1 MDRQQNLK
9 KLVKDLSAENEE
21 LKKYVVS
28 LQEELSVYTE
38 KYGDNW
44 IYAKE
49 YTDAVKEVKKIQKE
63 YIKATNEVVK
73 LKAEYEAKLDE
84 MMEKYS
90 FKE

>member
-21 LKKYVVS
+21 LKKYVAS
-28 LQEELSVYTE
+28 LQEELTVYIE

-49 YTDAVKEVKKIQKE
+49 YTDAVKEVKKMQKG

>member
-1 MDRQQNLK
+1 MIRK
-9 KLVKDLSAENEE
+9 
-21 LKKYVVS
+21 
-28 LQEELSVYTE
+28 
-38 KYGDNW
+38 
-44 IYAKE
+44 
-49 YTDAVKEVKKIQKE
+49 VKKKQKE

>member
-1 MDRQQNLK
+1 M
-9 KLVKDLSAENEE
+9 
-21 LKKYVVS
+21 KKYVAS

>member
-21 LKKYVVS
+21 LKKYVAS

-44 IYAKE
+44 VNAKE
-49 YTDAVKEVKKIQKE
+49 YIDAVKEAKKAQKE
-63 YIKATNEVVK
+63 YRKAASEVMK
-73 LKAEYEAKLDE
+73 LKAEYKAKLDE

>member
-21 LKKYVVS
+21 LKKYVAS

-44 IYAKE
+44 VNAKE
-49 YTDAVKEVKKIQKE
+49 YIDAVKEAKKIQKK
-63 YIKATNEVVK
+63 YIKATNEVMK
-73 LKAEYEAKLDE
+73 LKAEYEAKLNE

>member
-21 LKKYVVS
+21 LKKYVAS
-28 LQEELSVYTE
+28 LQEELSVYIE

-49 YTDAVKEVKKIQKE
+49 YTDAVKEIKKIQKE